1 MLTGG
6 ASACP
11 PGAPA
16 TPAAPIFRGDRAGW
30 AIVGPG
36 VANEDATSATAG
48 TDQLDAHVR
57 WASYVRPMAKP
68 QQARNQTKAARTHQ
82 GRARR
87 VDAKEARFP
96 TEYRTV

>member
-1 MLTGG
+1 MGANDRSGAVKRGGGKGGILTKEGSAKLDGTFATWGG
-6 ASACP
+6 GS
-11 PGAPA
+11 
-16 TPAAPIFRGDRAGW
+16 
-30 AIVGPG
+30 
-36 VANEDATSATAG
+36 
-48 TDQLDAHVR
+48 LDAHVR

-87 VDAKEARFP
+87 VDVAEEEGAVFP